1 MTVDRS
7 NPRAKRRWLALFGL
21 VMGLTVI
28 LGAGVASAAIP
39 GGFAVTVDE
48 QGANDVPAQ
57 SDVTQMGIMATES
70 PDLRIFWSWDSIS
83 AWTGSGQTG
92 DACALFDNSDTDLFI
107 NYVVCARV
115 QNPTAAPSTVVL
127 LPAAT
132 NRPVY
137 IFDCSNKKFDRCT
150 NPAPRTY
157 NENQVLAG
165 PLGNLTASGAGDLVS
180 NTDPFNAAALNGPG
194 ESYPYDS
201 SIDIRILAALVP
213 TGVKLMNVCS
223 YPSAGNGGNNNP
235 FDCIKTPGAGT
246 LIVTKILTNDNG
258 GTKVFSDF
266 GFTVGSGAATTGVV
280 ASTPFDADGSISVSV
295 TEGTYSV
302 IEVPTSTTG
311 YTTSY
316 SNCTSVS
323 VVAGGSATCTITN
336 NDNAP
341 SLTLVKTVLNNNG
354 GTAVATDWTLT
365 ATGYDSASPDA
376 GTYNLSESGG
386 PGGYTQTSLTCTDT
400 GATTQVTSVTLSLGE
415 SVTCTFVNSD
425 NAPSLTLVKTVLNN
439 SGTGSAV
446 ASDWTLTASG
456 YDSASPDA
464 GTYNLSESGGPGGYT
479 LTSLTCTDTGAN
491 TQVTSV
497 TLSLGESVTCT
508 FVNDDNI
515 ATPGIG
521 TTMSW
526 TLHDSAALSGFVSG
540 GGPSH
545 VTFTLYKDTA
555 SLHSC
560 EASTSIFTESVL
572 VADGAGTAATDG
584 FLVTEPGTYRWIAS
598 FDGNTFNAAIDS
610 DCNDEVTIITTP

>member
-7 NPRAKRRWLALFGL
+7 NPRTKPRWLALFGL

-425 NAPSLTLVKTVLNN
+425 NAPSLTLVKSVINDN
-439 SGTGSAV
+439 GGQAV
-446 ASDWTLTASG
+446 ATDWTLSAGTYSA
-456 YDSASPDA
+456 ASPQI